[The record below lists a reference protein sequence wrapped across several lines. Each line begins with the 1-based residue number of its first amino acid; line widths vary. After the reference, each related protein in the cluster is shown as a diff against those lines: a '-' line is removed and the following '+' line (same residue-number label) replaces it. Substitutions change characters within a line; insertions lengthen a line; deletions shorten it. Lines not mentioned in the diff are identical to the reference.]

1 MSKAGVNNAKKT
13 PGRGPGQP
21 FKRGN
26 PGRPKGAKDKI
37 PRTVKENFD
46 KVFEKLGGIEG
57 FYKWAKKSARNMEL
71 FYTWYSKMLPT
82 NVTGTVNANV
92 KVLSFDFGENGE

>member
-1 MSKAGVNNAKKT
+1 MSNSSKQVKKNWKLKNGALGNA
-13 PGRGPGQP
+13 R
-21 FKRGN
+21 
-26 PGRPKGAKDKI
+26 GRPKGAKDKI